1 MSFNIEQFKKD
12 KEKLDLLKD
21 IEEGNRILNNFKRE
35 DAIVFIE
42 KQKFENAETN
52 ITNINTQFIPY
63 NQASDDM
70 LKYKV
75 FDIINVL
82 KGKIIKKVVLSNGK
96 LEKS

>member
-21 IEEGNRILNNFKRE
+21 IEEGNKILNNFKRE
-35 DAIVFIE
+35 DAIDFIE

-52 ITNINTQFIPY
+52 ITNINTKFIPY

-70 LKYKV
+70 LKYKIYE
-75 FDIINVL
+75 IINVL
-82 KGKIIKKVVLSNGK
+82 KIKTISKVG
-96 LEKS
+96 E

>member
-21 IEEGNRILNNFKRE
+21 IEEGNKILNNFKRE
-35 DAIVFIE
+35 DAIDFIE

-63 NQASDDM
+63 NQASDNM
-70 LKYKV
+70 LKDKIYE
-75 FDIINVL
+75 IISILQAKFVS
-82 KGKIIKKVVLSNGK
+82 KAG
-96 LEKS
+96 E

>member
-35 DAIVFIE
+35 DAINFIE
-42 KQKFENAETN
+42 KQKFENIETN

-63 NQASDDM
+63 SQANN
-70 LKYKV
+70 
-75 FDIINVL
+75 DIL
-82 KGKIIKKVVLSNGK
+82 KGKVYEIINILNVKAISKVGD
-96 LEKS
+96 